1 VKTEI
6 FSVSVAKQVKISF
19 LKNKET
25 ILSQKCSEV
34 AMTFTQSNDETLSQ
48 SVKAMQ
54 GLDVDE
60 QLGLF
65 YFIYKEMGSSITPA
79 APGASTVGTDIAEG
93 LFNQVKDM
101 PHEQQMQ
108 LQRDLINKADT
119 EYTRMYGSMS
129 DTTKLLF
136 WYRLSQGMDN
146 ATIIPMPSDY
156 KLSSQAEEL
165 LNQVKGLG
173 YEQQI
178 TLFRDYVSPMG
189 AEPKQGAEI

>member
-1 VKTEI
+1 MV
-6 FSVSVAKQVKISF
+6 
-19 LKNKET
+19 
-25 ILSQKCSEV
+25 
-34 AMTFTQSNDETLSQ
+34 FTQGNDEAISQ
-48 SVKAMQ
+48 SLTAWQ

-60 QLGLF
+60 QLALF

-79 APGASTVGTDIAEG
+79 APGASTVSTDVAEG
-93 LFNQVKDM
+93 LFNQVKGM
-101 PHEQQMQ
+101 PPEQQLQ
-108 LQRDLINKADT
+108 LQRDLVNKTDS

-156 KLSSQAEEL
+156 KFSSQAEEI